1 MPFFQTA
8 SATAAGGML
17 GDERRENAVAHRC
30 LLAVVGDKCW
40 SQPLGNRLPCALF
53 NLFPTFR
60 LDISLILGVQIE
72 RAAELRLGQT
82 VKERLEV
89 NLVNLLP
96 LFTFRVVLG
105 KQ

>member
-1 MPFFQTA
+1 MPFLQTSA
-8 SATAAGGML
+8 ATAAGGML
-17 GDERRENAVAHRC
+17 GDERRENTVAHRR
-30 LLAVVGDKCW
+30 LLAVVGDKCR
-40 SQPLGNRLPCALF
+40 SQSFGNRLPCALL
-53 NLFPTFR
+53 NLVPTLL
-60 LDISLILGVQIE
+60 LDIRLILGVQIE

>member
-1 MPFFQTA
+1 MKFVFF
-8 SATAAGGML
+8 
-17 GDERRENAVAHRC
+17 
-30 LLAVVGDKCW
+30 
-40 SQPLGNRLPCALF
+40 
-53 NLFPTFR
+53 
-60 LDISLILGVQIE
+60 LGVQIE